1 MFNHQSNGKPV
12 NIYINDCIRWSG
24 GVNILI
30 QIVNSL
36 INYDINFNL
45 FYVKESLL
53 MKLLNRLRLTLRGG
67 GYRNNKII
75 DEDLLNKFKDFVES
89 NNLTLQVLDY
99 KYFKKN
105 YQDEFI
111 FPVMKINSSLK
122 NKKIIGYIP
131 DCQHLHLKSIFLKRI
146 IYYRN
151 YQIKR
156 IRKYS
161 LKIYSTSENVKKD
174 LIEYYN
180 FVPKKIIVTGF
191 IPMRIESTLPEFKIL
206 KEEFFLIANQL
217 WKHKN
222 HTYAIKAF
230 KEYIDKYQDENTM
243 LYCTGYVHDHRD
255 LTHSS
260 SVFDLIERL
269 DLTSRVKFL
278 GYLDRKEFLKYLT
291 NCKALIQPTLF
302 EGSPGGFS
310 VADAVAYGVPVLL
323 SDIPI
328 NREVDKGDIQ
338 YFDLNNISSLVEL
351 LDNEFDFSPEARY
364 KKSKDISQQA
374 MKNMQ
379 DVIVELTI

>member
-1 MFNHQSNGKPV
+1 
-12 NIYINDCIRWSG
+12 
-24 GVNILI
+24 
-30 QIVNSL
+30 
-36 INYDINFNL
+36 
-45 FYVKESLL
+45 
-53 MKLLNRLRLTLRGG
+53 
-67 GYRNNKII
+67 
-75 DEDLLNKFKDFVES
+75 
-89 NNLTLQVLDY
+89 
-99 KYFKKN
+99 
-105 YQDEFI
+105 
-111 FPVMKINSSLK
+111 
-122 NKKIIGYIP
+122 
-131 DCQHLHLKSIFLKRI
+131 
-146 IYYRN
+146 
-151 YQIKR
+151 
-156 IRKYS
+156 
-161 LKIYSTSENVKKD
+161 
-174 LIEYYN
+174 
-180 FVPKKIIVTGF
+180 
-191 IPMRIESTLPEFKIL
+191 MRIESTLPEFKIL

-338 YFDLNNISSLVEL
+338 YFDLNNISSLVEAFERTPAS
-351 LDNEFDFSPEARY
+351 NKYFFGRY
-364 KKSKDISQQA
+364 SILFY
-374 MKNMQ
+374 NMQ
-379 DVIVELTI
+379 LDDVELAGFSSWNRSNHYAL